1 MENVKGPFLR
11 DKNNTKKIML
21 NLVLALLPICIF
33 AIYKNGI
40 IPYDEIKDEKEITF
54 VIVTEDTEVL
64 EKTISA
70 ITEVYKE
77 NKDKTFNVVISRS
90 YEKIK
95 EFI

>member
-1 MENVKGPFLR
+1 MIIVQRKRIISE
-11 DKNNTKKIML
+11 KIE
-21 NLVLALLPICIF
+21 I
-33 AIYKNGI
+33 KDGI

-54 VIVTEDTEVL
+54 VIITEDMEVL

>member
-1 MENVKGPFLR
+1 M
-11 DKNNTKKIML
+11 KKIE
-21 NLVLALLPICIF
+21 I
-33 AIYKNGI
+33 KDGI

-54 VIVTEDTEVL
+54 VIVTEDTQVL

-70 ITEVYKE
+70 ITKVYKD

-90 YEKIK
+90 YENIK

>member
-1 MENVKGPFLR
+1 MIIVQRKRIISE
-11 DKNNTKKIML
+11 KIE
-21 NLVLALLPICIF
+21 I
-33 AIYKNGI
+33 KDGI

-54 VIVTEDTEVL
+54 VVVTEDTQAL

-70 ITEVYKE
+70 ITKVYKE
-77 NKDKTFNVVISRS
+77 NKDKSFNVVITRS